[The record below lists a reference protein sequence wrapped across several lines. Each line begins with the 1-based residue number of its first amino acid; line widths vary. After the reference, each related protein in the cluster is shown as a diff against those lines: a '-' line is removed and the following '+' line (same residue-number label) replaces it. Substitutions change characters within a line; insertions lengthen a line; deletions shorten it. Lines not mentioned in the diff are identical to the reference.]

1 MTLINAIKRK
11 KHTEKLNFNTMF
23 KIENKT
29 EEQKHTRNLEVEGIA
44 REDSVDILRSFEFF
58 SYACYA
64 SVSCFFFTRLFEDKI
79 WAWPNL
85 IGRYLK

>member
-1 MTLINAIKRK
+1 MV
-11 KHTEKLNFNTMF
+11 
-23 KIENKT
+23 ENKT
-29 EEQKHTRNLEVEGIA
+29 EEQKHTRNLGVEGIA

-58 SYACYA
+58 NTGFVFLSRDCA
-64 SVSCFFFTRLFEDKI
+64 EDMI